1 MGRTKLKGPGRAL
14 FRGSVSASWARRRR
28 ERSGGLLL
36 GAHVRG
42 TCEKMKMGR
51 LGHGYRK
58 PGAGPILLLLCRPI
72 SLYMGDLVD

>member
-1 MGRTKLKGPGRAL
+1 MGESEEVTDGEDETEGPWTCPFSWLCFCFLGTKKK
-14 FRGSVSASWARRRR
+14 R
-28 ERSGGLLL
+28 EIGGLLL

-58 PGAGPILLLLCRPI
+58 PGAGPILLLL
-72 SLYMGDLVD
+72 